1 MSNAEEITWKG
12 YAIHDVDKPT
22 TFKVVDFKPKT
33 PGDYDIDIAV
43 NCCGIC
49 ASDVHTITGGWGR
62 DIILPMIT
70 GHEIAG
76 KVVRVGPKVTEFKVG
91 DRAGVGAQVCSCFE
105 CEPCKTDNENYCVTG
120 GVDTYNA
127 KYENGDIAHGGYS
140 TAARVHERFVFPIPD
155 GLADEDAAPMMCG
168 GLTVFGPLKNYG
180 VTKGTKLAVAGVGGL
195 GHFAIMLGSAL
206 GAEVT
211 AISHSADKEQD
222 ARKMGATNFVNTSK
236 DDFSKDYDH
245 YFDMIL
251 TTIDSSKGL
260 DLAQFFSMLKL
271 HGRLHTVGLPNVDDP
286 PTISFQSMAGNAAQ
300 MSCSHIGNKKQ
311 AIEMLEL
318 AAKNGIKTWKEVLP
332 MKDAGKGVQNL
343 LDNKVR
349 YRTVLVQDITKSA

>member
-1 MSNAEEITWKG
+1 MSSSQETDWRG
-12 YAIHDVDKPT
+12 YAVHNVDKPT
-22 TFKVVDFKPKT
+22 SFDLIDFKPKT
-33 PGDYDIDIAV
+33 PGDYDIDIAI

-76 KVVRVGPKVTEFKVG
+76 KVVRVGSKVTEFKVG
-91 DRAGVGAQVCSCFE
+91 DRAGVGAQVCSCFK
-105 CEPCKTDNENYCVTG
+105 CEPCETDNENYCVTG

-140 TAARVHERFVFPIPD
+140 TATRVHERFVFPIPE

-168 GLTVFGPLKNYG
+168 GLTVYGPLKNYG
-180 VTKGTKLAVAGVGGL
+180 VGKGTKLGVLGIGGL
-195 GHFAIMLGSAL
+195 GHFAVMFGAAL

-211 AISHSADKEQD
+211 AISHSDSKKDD
-222 ARKMGATNFVNTSK
+222 ALKMGAKAFLNTTNEGFEEKYSG
-236 DDFSKDYDH
+236 

-251 TTIDSSKGL
+251 TTVDASKGL
-260 DLAQFFSMLKL
+260 PMEKLFPMLKL
-271 HGRLHTVGLPNVDDP
+271 HGRLHTVGLPNIDDP
-286 PTISFQSMAGNAAQ
+286 PSITFQSMAGNAAQ
-300 MSCSHIGNKKQ
+300 LSCSHIGNKKQ

-349 YRTVLVQDITKSA
+349 YRTVLIQDINKSA